1 VTPGSQRNAS
11 AGTQSTNDRAQP
23 EPQHFWEKAEW
34 REVLPDTVLAHHAF
48 RLKGKK
54 SCERKWKYQRI
65 ALLLVTASIPV
76 VAAAD
81 GSRVLI
87 AALGAIATFL
97 AGVGELFRWRDNF
110 IRENRSIMQIQRE
123 LVMWKTGREPY
134 RQHKINPN
142 DALPE
147 DADELIVRVEEIV
160 QTEGEGWATSIAR
173 ASGEKSA

>member
-1 VTPGSQRNAS
+1 VTPGSQGNAS
-11 AGTQSTNDRAQP
+11 AGEQLTHDHAQP
-23 EPQHFWEKAEW
+23 EPQPFWEKAEW

-48 RLKGKK
+48 RLKGKA

-97 AGVGELFRWRDNF
+97 AGVGDLFRWRENF
-110 IRENRSIMQIQRE
+110 IRENRSMMQIQRE
-123 LVMWKTGREPY
+123 LVMWKAGREPY
-134 RQHKINPN
+134 RQHKINPGRC
-142 DALPE
+142 AP
-147 DADELIVRVEEIV
+147 R
-160 QTEGEGWATSIAR
+160 GHR
-173 ASGEKSA
+173 